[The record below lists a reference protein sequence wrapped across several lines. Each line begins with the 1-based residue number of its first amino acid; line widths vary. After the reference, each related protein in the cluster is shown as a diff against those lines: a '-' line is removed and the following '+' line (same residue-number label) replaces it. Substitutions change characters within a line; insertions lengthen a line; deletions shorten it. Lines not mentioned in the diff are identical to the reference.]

1 MLPRTHGLHEM
12 RRDDDDEIGLALLE
26 VGGSKEGAED
36 RNVPKPGKLVDALR
50 ILSLEEPCDGE
61 ALSVPQF
68 DCGMRLALGQ

>member
-36 RNVPKPGKLVDALR
+36 GNVAEPGKLIDALR
-50 ILSLEEPCDGE
+50 ILRLDRK
-61 ALSVPQF
+61 SVV
-68 DCGMRLALGQ
+68 